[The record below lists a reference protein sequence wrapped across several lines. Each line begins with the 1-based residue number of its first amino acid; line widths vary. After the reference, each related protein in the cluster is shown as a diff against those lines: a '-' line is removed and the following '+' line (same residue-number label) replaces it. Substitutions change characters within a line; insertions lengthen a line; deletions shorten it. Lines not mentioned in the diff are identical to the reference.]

1 MVWLRGNSVFLTNRL
16 MRKTKPVMSCQL
28 REFHN
33 LFVFQ
38 NSLSCRSFCRSFEEI
53 LETEYFGGVP
63 GTIREGTTVGQGQL
77 QDQTLTYQTFFQA
90 TRSLFFYMFWKPGSN
105 KNYRKQNMRR
115 VFAEAFLLHLMTG
128 HPWALSRLRWPGTP
142 GKEPPRLKG
151 PVAPEVFEQAA
162 RSGKVGGGEER
173 CRDFG
178 NQGLLKPKQLEAA
191 AVRKNGGKK

>member
-1 MVWLRGNSVFLTNRL
+1 MVWLRGSSVFLTHRL
-16 MRKTKPVMSCQL
+16 VKKTKPVMSCQL

-77 QDQTLTYQTFFQA
+77 QDQKLTYQAFFQA
-90 TRSLFFYMFWKPGSN
+90 TRSLFFYMFWKPGVKKQKPGSN
-105 KNYRKQNMRR
+105 RGIVSSFVTGILGGGAPGRPNLY
-115 VFAEAFLLHLMTG
+115 VLGLLS
-128 HPWALSRLRWPGTP
+128 WLRWPGTP

-162 RSGKVGGGEER
+162 RSGKVGGGRRGAEK
-173 CRDFG
+173 G
-178 NQGLLKPKQLEAA
+178 TLSS
-191 AVRKNGGKK
+191 